1 MMQSLR
7 VLLPGGISAKANFW
21 VAWGLAAGLC
31 VASAWAGEIAPPDL
45 RALLEAKPGSELS
58 VQFGEGMRR
67 EAMRAA
73 ALSYGAQG
81 GLARRSWE
89 IGRNV
94 VEKHAAKLDRLYG
107 FRRLTET
114 RHGFTLV
121 PPVVGETRQAVRLD
135 RDGRRAASAARV
147 VRIVEAER
155 LAAAP
160 PHWRD
165 YLVRRWRVPE
175 PPVSVLFPRDE
186 REKADWARWIT
197 EGWHGGV
204 AQADAI
210 FAADLDRLNAVLEG
224 IARWGTLHEARMVG
238 APRIEVS
245 RSATAGDGQ
254 VMRVGET
261 LVRLGRPAE
270 LQVRAREWRGFV
282 FRNDSGAAGAA
293 LPVWAE
299 KGP

>member
-7 VLLPGGISAKANFW
+7 FLLPA
-21 VAWGLAAGLC
+21 LALLLAPFSGR
-31 VASAWAGEIAPPDL
+31 AEDPAPPDL
-45 RALLEAKPGSELS
+45 AALLETRPGADLGLE
-58 VQFGEGMRR
+58 FGEEKRR

-73 ALSYGAQG
+73 ALAFGAQG
-81 GLARRSWE
+81 GLAHRSWE
-89 IGRNV
+89 IERTV
-94 VEKHAAKLDRLYG
+94 IAKHAASLDRIYG

-121 PPVVGETRQAVRLD
+121 PPVVGETRQAIRLD

-155 LAAAP
+155 LATAP

-186 REKADWARWIT
+186 RERADWARWIA
-197 EGWHGGV
+197 EGWHEGV

-210 FAADLDRLNAVLEG
+210 FAADLDRLNALLEG
-224 IARWGTLHEARMVG
+224 IARWGTLHAVRMVG

-270 LQVRAREWRGFV
+270 LQVRSREWRGFV
-282 FRNDSGAAGAA
+282 FRNDGEAAGAV

-299 KGP
+299 RGP

>member
-1 MMQSLR
+1 MRFARLLLPALA
-7 VLLPGGISAKANFW
+7 VLLVPSSGG
-21 VAWGLAAGLC
+21 
-31 VASAWAGEIAPPDL
+31 AGESGPPDL
-45 RALLEAKPGSELS
+45 AALLEMKPGADLGVE
-58 VQFGEGMRR
+58 FGEEKRR

-73 ALSYGAQG
+73 ALAFGAQG

-89 IGRNV
+89 IERTV
-94 VEKHAAKLDRLYG
+94 IAKHAASLDRIYG

-155 LAAAP
+155 LATAP

-175 PPVSVLFPRDE
+175 PPVSVLFPRDN
-186 REKADWARWIT
+186 REKADWARWIA
-197 EGWHGGV
+197 EGWHEGA

-210 FAADLDRLNAVLEG
+210 FAADLDRLNALLEG
-224 IARWGTLHEARMVG
+224 IARWGTLHAARMVG
-238 APRIEVS
+238 APSIEVS

-270 LQVRAREWRGFV
+270 LQVRSRQWRGFV
-282 FRNDSGAAGAA
+282 FRNDVGSAGIS
-293 LPVWAE
+293 LPIWAE
-299 KGP
+299 AGP

>member
-1 MMQSLR
+1 MMQFLR
-7 VLLPGGISAKANFW
+7 LLLPALAVLLLPLSAGAK
-21 VAWGLAAGLC
+21 G
-31 VASAWAGEIAPPDL
+31 SAPPDL
-45 RALLEAKPGSELS
+45 AALLEAKPGADLGLE
-58 VQFGEGMRR
+58 FGEEKRR

-73 ALSYGAQG
+73 ALAFGAQG

-89 IGRNV
+89 IERTV
-94 VEKHAAKLDRLYG
+94 IAKHAASLDRLYG

-121 PPVVGETRQAVRLD
+121 PPVVSETRQAIRLG
-135 RDGRRAASAARV
+135 REGRRAASAARV
-147 VRIVEAER
+147 MRIVEAER
-155 LAAAP
+155 LATAP

-175 PPVSVLFPRDE
+175 PPVSVLFPRDD
-186 REKADWARWIT
+186 REKADWARWIA
-197 EGWHGGV
+197 EGWHEGV

-210 FAADLDRLNAVLEG
+210 FAADLDRLNALLEG

-261 LVRLGRPAE
+261 LVRLGRPAK
-270 LQVRAREWRGFV
+270 LQVRSREWRGFV
-282 FRNDSGAAGAA
+282 FRNDAGAAGAS

-299 KGP
+299 RGP